1 MSRASSRA
9 SNAQRDSRTSINR
22 SSGASSPLKRLT
34 HEINDL
40 RGTPNDAVLHLGPA
54 SDEDLFRWE
63 AVLKGPRDQTSPYC
77 GGLWLLSIEI
87 PQNYPLAPPK
97 IRFVTPICHPNVHFQ
112 TGEICL
118 TLLTSEHWA
127 PTYTL
132 STTMSAL
139 QMLLTEPG
147 LDSPLNVDIANLLRE
162 DDAVG
167 WESLVRYWTA
177 EKRWQGEGAAG
188 FLSERA
194 PGTGGH
200 LGMVH

>member
-9 SNAQRDSRTSINR
+9 SAGPRDSRSSTNKA
-22 SSGASSPLKRLT
+22 SGATSPLKRLT
-34 HEINDL
+34 HEISDL
-40 RGTPNDAVLHLGPA
+40 RSNPNEAVLHLGPS
-54 SDEDLFRWE
+54 SDEDLFHWE

-87 PQNYPLAPPK
+87 PSNYPLAPPK
-97 IRFVTPICHPNVHFQ
+97 IRFNTPICHPNVHFQ

-118 TLLTSEHWA
+118 TLLTTEHWA
-127 PTYTL
+127 PSYTL
-132 STTMSAL
+132 SSTMSAL

-147 LDSPLNVDIANLLRE
+147 LDSPLNVDIANLYRE

-188 FLSERA
+188 FLSEKA

-200 LGMVH
+200 FGIRQ